1 MPLDLSD
8 ESHYDRTRLRQWAR
22 GRARSAG
29 VDRPAPRVKVA
40 VGARARWRG
49 VDGGGAAGARP
60 TT

>member
-29 VDRPAPRVKVA
+29 VDRRDLLKLFA
-40 VGARARWRG
+40 VGAAAG
-49 VDGGGAAGARP
+49 SLGLAGGGTAAA
-60 TT
+60 TAA